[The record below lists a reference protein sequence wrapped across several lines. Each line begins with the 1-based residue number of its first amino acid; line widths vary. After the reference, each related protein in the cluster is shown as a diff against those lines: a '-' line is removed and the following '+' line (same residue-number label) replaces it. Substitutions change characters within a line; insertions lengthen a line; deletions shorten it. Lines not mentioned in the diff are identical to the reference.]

1 MLQLTPMRGRQVFA
15 LGLSQL
21 VGWGAL
27 FYALVPLQHA
37 HAFGVP
43 ASTSSLLITLALV
56 VSGVVAYPVGVLL
69 DRVGGRAVLLAGSIS
84 GVLVLLGLA
93 ISPPGWLWPLFV
105 ALGVVHA
112 LMLYEPAFAVVTAHI
127 PTIPA
132 RMTALRNVTLLGG
145 LASLVFAPLTA
156 LALDAAGSRMTL
168 LLLALALAAVTLPSH
183 IRMPAGPGATR
194 VHPRGEEPGP
204 APRGGRAGSTRAV
217 FTLALA
223 FGVASFVATAMLF
236 LLLDHLAQDGVSP
249 TQGALVLGLTGACQ
263 LLGRILHPAL
273 ARVRSP
279 VVIVAIGLAS
289 QGIGAIGLLLG
300 ILGLPLFMLAFGGG
314 SGLLTVA
321 RPAVVEHLFGL
332 SGFGRTSAVVVTVAV
347 FARAA
352 APAAVAV
359 TAPFIASTSALSA
372 LALVSLLAVPGLL
385 LGLGHQA
392 GPPGDGHSVT
402 VGNGRM

>member
-1 MLQLTPMRGRQVFA
+1 MRGRQVFA

-43 ASTSSLLITLALV
+43 ASTSSLLITIALV
-56 VSGVVAYPVGVLL
+56 VSGILAYPVGLLL
-69 DRVGGRAVLLAGSIS
+69 DRVGGRAVLLAGSVG

-93 ISPPGWLWPLFV
+93 ISPPGGLWPLFV
-105 ALGVVHA
+105 ALGVVYA
-112 LMLYEPAFAVVTAHI
+112 LMLYEPAFAVVTAHV
-127 PTIPA
+127 PTTAA

-156 LALDAAGSRMTL
+156 LALDAAGPRMTL
-168 LLLALALAAVTLPSH
+168 LLLALVLAAVTLPSH

-194 VHPRGEEPGP
+194 VHPQGDEPRSTSRG
-204 APRGGRAGSTRAV
+204 ANAGSARAV
-217 FTLALA
+217 LGLTLA

-236 LLLDHLAQDGVSP
+236 LLLGHLAGDGVSP

-263 LLGRILHPAL
+263 LLGRLLHPVL
-273 ARVRSP
+273 ARARSP
-279 VVIVAIGLAS
+279 VVIVAMGLAS
-289 QGIGAIGLLLG
+289 QGIGAAGLLLG
-300 ILGLPLFMLAFGGG
+300 TLGLPLFMLAFGGG

-321 RPAVVEHLFGL
+321 RPAVVEYLFGL
-332 SGFGRTSAVVVTVAV
+332 SGFGRTSAVIVTVTV

-359 TAPFIASTSALSA
+359 TAPFIDSTSALSL
-372 LALVSLLAVPGLL
+372 LAVVSLLAVPGLL
-385 LGLGHQA
+385 VGLDHRSGHA
-392 GPPGDGHSVT
+392 ADGH
-402 VGNGRM
+402 GRSPLR